1 QFLGRQPQERI
12 EIIQMDD
19 PQALPCPEPGYDVAV
34 SGSAWGIVWL
44 AVALK
49 VPIIAL
55 LYLVW
60 WAIKDPP
67 EQVIDEDGGWHDR
80 DPFHPPA
87 PPPASPAPGPA
98 PPAGAR
104 RARPCPRGRAP
115 HAAPD
120 PSVAFAAWKAST
132 SR

>member
-1 QFLGRQPQERI
+1 MTPKCCL
-12 EIIQMDD
+12 
-19 PQALPCPEPGYDVAV
+19 APEPGYHVPV

-67 EQVIDEDGGWHDR
+67 EQVIDEDGGSPDR
-80 DPFHPPA
+80 EPLHP
-87 PPPASPAPGPA
+87 
-98 PPAGAR
+98 
-104 RARPCPRGRAP
+104 RARPPHPPRRGP
-115 HAAPD
+115 HGPREPAAPARVR
-120 PSVAFAAWKAST
+120 VAQGRT
-132 SR
+132 PRRVLR

>member
-1 QFLGRQPQERI
+1 
-12 EIIQMDD
+12 MT
-19 PQALPCPEPGYDVAV
+19 PGVAGAANPGTMWAV

-67 EQVIDEDGGWHDR
+67 EQVIDDDGGSPDR
-80 DPFHPPA
+80 DPLHPRDR
-87 PPPASPAPGPA
+87 PPYPPRRGPHG
-98 PPAGAR
+98 PPE
-104 RARPCPRGRAP
+104 P
-115 HAAPD
+115 AAPARVR
-120 PSVAFAAWKAST
+120 VAQRRT
-132 SR
+132 PRRILR